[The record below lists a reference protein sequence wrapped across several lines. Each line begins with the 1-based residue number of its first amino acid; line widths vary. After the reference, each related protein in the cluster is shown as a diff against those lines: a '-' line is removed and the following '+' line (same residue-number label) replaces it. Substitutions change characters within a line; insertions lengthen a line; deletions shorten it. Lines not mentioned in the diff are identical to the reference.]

1 MMERFVFSTE
11 KEYEV
16 EVTTRTIVYVVTN
29 SPGKV
34 AKLAAEQALE
44 TTPDST
50 DCEVLDSWEV

>member
-1 MMERFVFSTE
+1 MDNAE